1 MDWVVVGAQWL
12 HVLLGII
19 WFGNSLVV
27 AAILIPSLS
36 PLPILT
42 QREVGSRYGERATN
56 LFNVLVPAVVF
67 LAAMFAAGPRTAG
80 LPFGRINDVLV
91 LVSFLLAAPT
101 AVALHGILRRRLPIL
116 SLVTLG
122 LGLTALAAIVVL
134 QALLILDVLTF
145 EQQIGPVSVALFV
158 LAVWFVLTGYL
169 GSSGGDP
176 QHGAW
181 MGLLAATYVGYPI
194 WAIWIGRKL
203 AQGNRPVV
211 TVAGAPAER
220 GLARSHD

>member
-1 MDWVVVGAQWL
+1 MTTQPATVTEPRFVPLTAYASGVLGAA
-12 HVLLGII
+12 G
-19 WFGNSLVV
+19 
-27 AAILIPSLS
+27 
-36 PLPILT
+36 
-42 QREVGSRYGERATN
+42 
-56 LFNVLVPAVVF
+56 VVF
-67 LAAMFAAGPRTAG
+67 LTAMFAVGPRRAG

-91 LVSFLLAAPT
+91 LVSYLLAAPT
-101 AVALHGILRRRLPIL
+101 AVALHGILRRRFPIL
-116 SLVTLG
+116 SLVTLV
-122 LGLTALAAIVVL
+122 LGLAAIAAIVVL

-145 EQQIGPVSVALFV
+145 EQQIGPVSVALFG

-169 GSSGGDP
+169 GSSGGDL
-176 QHGAW
+176 QHGAR

-211 TVAGAPAER
+211 TVAGARAER